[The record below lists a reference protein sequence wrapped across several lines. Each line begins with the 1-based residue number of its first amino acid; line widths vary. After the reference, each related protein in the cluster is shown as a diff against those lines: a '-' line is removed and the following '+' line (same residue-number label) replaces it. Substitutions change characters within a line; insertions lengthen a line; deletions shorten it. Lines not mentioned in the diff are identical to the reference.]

1 MGATSVRHLIQIF
14 LPSNVDGAR
23 HKIETVEQQLLDR
36 FGGVTLNINTP
47 AKGIWER
54 GADVERDNI
63 IVVAVMA
70 EKLDRDWWRNYRQQL
85 QRTFDQEEIL
95 IIATQVDQL

>member
-1 MGATSVRHLIQIF
+1 MRHLIQIF

-54 GADVERDNI
+54 GAHVERDNI